1 MVNIMTNNNTSK
13 TVREIVEENK
23 GKEIHLF
30 DSHGIW
36 GELTLSEI
44 NIQYIPDVVKV
55 DGNMV
60 NMYIG

>member
-1 MVNIMTNNNTSK
+1 MTNNNTNK

-30 DSHGIW
+30 DSQGIW
-36 GELTLSEI
+36 GELPLSEI
-44 NIQYIPDVVKV
+44 NMQHIPDVVRIN
-55 DGNMV
+55 GNIV

>member
-1 MVNIMTNNNTSK
+1 MINNTNK

-30 DSHGIW
+30 DSQGIW
-36 GELTLSEI
+36 RELPLSEI
-44 NIQYIPDVVKV
+44 NMQHIPDVVRIN
-55 DGNMV
+55 GNIV

>member
-1 MVNIMTNNNTSK
+1 MINNTNNK

-30 DSHGIW
+30 DSQGIW
-36 GELTLSEI
+36 GELPLSET
-44 NIQYIPDVVKV
+44 NMQHIPDAVEI
-55 DGNMV
+55 DGNIV

>member
-1 MVNIMTNNNTSK
+1 MINNTNK

-30 DSHGIW
+30 DSQGIW
-36 GELTLSEI
+36 GEFPLSKI
-44 NIQYIPDVVKV
+44 NMQHIPDVVRIN
-55 DGNMV
+55 GNIV

>member
-1 MVNIMTNNNTSK
+1 MVNIMTNNNTNK

-30 DSHGIW
+30 DSQGIW
-36 GELTLSEI
+36 GELPLLEI
-44 NIQYIPDVVKV
+44 NMQHIPDAIEI
-55 DGNMV
+55 DGNIV

>member
-1 MVNIMTNNNTSK
+1 MISNTNNK

-30 DSHGIW
+30 DSQGIW
-36 GELTLSEI
+36 GELPLSEI
-44 NIQYIPDVVKV
+44 NMQHIPDAVEI
-55 DGNMV
+55 DGNIV